1 MSEFTPIETQ
11 EQLDSVIGE
20 RLSRERKKM
29 SEKYADY
36 DSLKESVG
44 TFETQLSEK
53 NAEIEGLKGQI
64 AGFQKDITDRD
75 QKIAKYEADS
85 AKTRIA
91 TEFGLPL
98 EFATRLQ
105 GASEEEFR
113 EDADR
118 LSRMI
123 GNQHYT
129 APLGSTEQK
138 KDAKE
143 EAFRKLA
150 SNVNGGN

>member
-85 AKTRIA
+85 VKTRIA
-91 TEFGLPL
+91 TEFGLPYEL
-98 EFATRLQ
+98 ATRIQ
-105 GASEEEFR
+105 GTNEEEIR
-113 EDADR
+113 ADADR
-118 LSRMI
+118 LSRML
-123 GNQHYT
+123 GNQHFS
-129 APLGSTEQK
+129 APLGSTENK
-138 KDAKE
+138 TDPKT
-143 EAFRKLA
+143 EALRKLA
-150 SNVNGGN
+150 SNINGGN